1 MVYNEKTKKM
11 ANEENLKKFK
21 KGESGNPNGRPVGS
35 LNSKTILQKYL
46 NLITKA
52 ENPITNEMES
62 LTVAE
67 QIHLKQVA
75 KAIEGDL
82 YSYKEIIDRLEG
94 KTINVQEIK
103 QEITQKT
110 LRVGYGDTDDEET
123 DDDNSEWIR

>member
-1 MVYNEKTKKM
+1 M
-11 ANEENLKKFK
+11 AKEDIKQHQYK
-21 KGESGNPNGRPVGS
+21 KGQSGNPNGRPVGA
-35 LNSKTILQKYL
+35 LGSKTILQKYL
-46 NLITKA
+46 NIVTKA
-52 ENPITNEMES
+52 ENPITNQIEK

-75 KAIEGDL
+75 KAIDGDL

-110 LRVGYGDTDDEET
+110 LRVGYGDNEDEDT
-123 DDDNSEWIR
+123 GDDNSEWIK

>member
-1 MVYNEKTKKM
+1 M
-11 ANEENLKKFK
+11 ANEQNLKPYK
-21 KGESGNPNGRPVGS
+21 KGQSGNPNGRPVGA
-35 LNSKTILQKYL
+35 LGSKTILQKYL

-52 ENPITNEMES
+52 ENPITNEIEN

-67 QIHLKQVA
+67 QMHLKQVA

-110 LRVGYGDTDDEET
+110 LRVGYGEDDEEA
-123 DDDNSEWIR
+123 DEDNENG

>member
-1 MVYNEKTKKM
+1 M
-11 ANEENLKKFK
+11 AKEDNLKPFE
-21 KGESGNPNGRPVGS
+21 KGQSGNPNGRPIGS

-52 ENPITNEMES
+52 ENPITNEIES
-62 LTVAE
+62 LTIAE

-75 KAIEGDL
+75 KAIDGDL

-94 KTINVQEIK
+94 KTVSVQEIK

-110 LRVGYGDTDDEET
+110 LRIGYGDTDEDMDENIE
-123 DDDNSEWIR
+123 NG

>member
-1 MVYNEKTKKM
+1 M
-11 ANEENLKKFK
+11 AKEDIKQHQYK
-21 KGESGNPNGRPVGS
+21 KGQSGNPNGRPVGA
-35 LNSKTILQKYL
+35 LGSKTILQKYL
-46 NLITKA
+46 NLTTKA
-52 ENPITNEMES
+52 VNPITNMTES

-75 KAIEGDL
+75 KAIDGDL

-110 LRVGYGDTDDEET
+110 LRVGYGDNEDEDT
-123 DDDNSEWIR
+123 GDDNSEWIK

>member
-1 MVYNEKTKKM
+1 MGGRGQIKPRWV
-11 ANEENLKKFK
+11 
-21 KGESGNPNGRPVGS
+21 KGQSGNPNGRPKGS
-35 LNSKTILQKYL
+35 QNSKTILQKFL
-46 NLITKA
+46 DLQTKV
-52 ENPITNEMES
+52 ENPITNEIES

-75 KAIEGDL
+75 KAIDGDL

-110 LRVGYGDTDDEET
+110 LRVGYGDAEDEDADE
-123 DDDNSEWIR
+123 DNG

>member
-1 MVYNEKTKKM
+1 MAKQDIEKHQ
-11 ANEENLKKFK
+11 FK
-21 KGESGNPNGRPVGS
+21 KVQSGNPNGRPIGS
-35 LNSKTILQKYL
+35 QNSKTILQKFL
-46 NLITKA
+46 NLKTDA
-52 ENPITNEMES
+52 ENPITNEIEN

-75 KAIEGDL
+75 KAIDGDL

-110 LRVGYGDTDDEET
+110 LRIGYGDDDEDT
-123 DDDNSEWIR
+123 DDDNSEWIK

>member
-1 MVYNEKTKKM
+1 MT
-11 ANEENLKKFK
+11 
-21 KGESGNPNGRPVGS
+21 
-35 LNSKTILQKYL
+35 
-46 NLITKA
+46 
-52 ENPITNEMES
+52 ES

-75 KAIEGDL
+75 KAIDGDL

-110 LRVGYGDTDDEET
+110 LRVGYGDNEDEDT
-123 DDDNSEWIR
+123 GDDNSEWIK

>member
-1 MVYNEKTKKM
+1 MAKQDIEKHQ
-11 ANEENLKKFK
+11 FK
-21 KGESGNPNGRPVGS
+21 KGQSGNPNGRPVGS
-35 LNSKTILQKYL
+35 QNSKTILQKFL
-46 NLITKA
+46 NLKTEV
-52 ENPITNEMES
+52 ENPITKEFEN

-94 KTINVQEIK
+94 KTISVQEIK

-110 LRVGYGDTDDEET
+110 LRVGYGDSDSEDADENF
-123 DDDNSEWIR
+123 DNG

>member
-1 MVYNEKTKKM
+1 MAKQDIEKHQ
-11 ANEENLKKFK
+11 FK
-21 KGESGNPNGRPVGS
+21 KGQSGNPNGRPVGA
-35 LNSKTILQKYL
+35 LGSKTILQKYL

-52 ENPITNEMES
+52 VNPITNETES

-75 KAIEGDL
+75 KAIDGDL

-110 LRVGYGDTDDEET
+110 LRIGYGDDEDDT
-123 DDDNSEWIR
+123 GDDNSEWIK

>member
-1 MVYNEKTKKM
+1 M
-11 ANEENLKKFK
+11 AKEDIKQHQYK
-21 KGESGNPNGRPVGS
+21 KGESGNPNGRPVGA
-35 LNSKTILQKYL
+35 LGSKTILQKYL

-52 ENPITNEMES
+52 ENPITNEIEN

-75 KAIEGDL
+75 KAIDGDL

-94 KTINVQEIK
+94 KTTSVQEIK

-110 LRVGYGDTDDEET
+110 LRVGYGDDEDEDAET
-123 DDDNSEWIR
+123 DENFDNG

>member
-1 MVYNEKTKKM
+1 MNDK
-11 ANEENLKKFK
+11 NIIPHQFK
-21 KGESGNPNGRPVGS
+21 KGQSGNPNGRPKGS
-35 LNSKTILQKYL
+35 LNSKTILQKFL
-46 NLITKA
+46 DLKTQA
-52 ENPITNEMES
+52 ENPITNELEN

-94 KTINVQEIK
+94 KTVAVQEIK

-110 LRVGYGDTDDEET
+110 LRVGYGDIDNDEDDENF
-123 DDDNSEWIR
+123 DNG

>member
-1 MVYNEKTKKM
+1 M
-11 ANEENLKKFK
+11 AKEDIKQHQYK
-21 KGESGNPNGRPVGS
+21 KGESGNPNGRPVGA
-35 LNSKTILQKYL
+35 LGSKTILQKYL
-46 NLITKA
+46 NLTTKA
-52 ENPITNEMES
+52 VNPITNATEN

-75 KAIEGDL
+75 KAIDGDL

-110 LRVGYGDTDDEET
+110 LRVGYGDNDE
-123 DDDNSEWIR
+123 DPGDDNNEWIK

>member
-1 MVYNEKTKKM
+1 M
-11 ANEENLKKFK
+11 AKEDNLKPYV
-21 KGESGNPNGRPVGS
+21 KGQSGNPKGRPVGA
-35 LNSKTILQKYL
+35 LGSKTILQKYL
-46 NLITKA
+46 NLKTKA
-52 ENPITNEMES
+52 VNPITNETES

-75 KAIEGDL
+75 KAIDGDL

-110 LRVGYGDTDDEET
+110 LRIGYGDDEDDDT
-123 DDDNSEWIR
+123 GDDNSEWIR

>member
-1 MVYNEKTKKM
+1 MAKQDIEKHQ
-11 ANEENLKKFK
+11 FK
-21 KGESGNPNGRPVGS
+21 KGQSGNPNGRPVGS
-35 LNSKTILQKYL
+35 QNSKTILQRFLDLK
-46 NLITKA
+46 TEV
-52 ENPITNEMES
+52 ENPITKEFEN

-110 LRVGYGDTDDEET
+110 LRVGYGEDDDET

>member
-1 MVYNEKTKKM
+1 MAKKDIIQHQ
-11 ANEENLKKFK
+11 FK
-21 KGESGNPNGRPVGS
+21 KGESGNPSGRPVGS
-35 LNSKTILQKYL
+35 LGSKTILQKYL

-52 ENPITNEMES
+52 INPITNATEN

-110 LRVGYGDTDDEET
+110 LRVGYGDDEDDDT
-123 DDDNSEWIR
+123 GDDNSEWIR